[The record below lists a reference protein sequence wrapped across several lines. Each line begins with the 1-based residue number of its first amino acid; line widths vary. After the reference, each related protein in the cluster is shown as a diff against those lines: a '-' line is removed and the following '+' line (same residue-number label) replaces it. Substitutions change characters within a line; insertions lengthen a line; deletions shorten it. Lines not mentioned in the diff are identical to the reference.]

1 MTTATMQM
9 FSAMSLDMSLQRSFA
24 ENKERVMRAFG
35 LTGEEKAVLKSGDE
49 ARIKKL
55 IGGTEPVCFVLGLT
69 RTTKPE

>member
-35 LTGEEKAVLKSGDE
+35 LTGAEQSAVKFGDE
-49 ARIKKL
+49 AQIKKL

-69 RTTKPE
+69 RTTKAE

>member
-1 MTTATMQM
+1 MTTATMKM

-24 ENKERVMRAFG
+24 ENMDRVMRTFG
-35 LTGEEKAVLKSGDE
+35 LNSEEKAAVKSGDE
-49 ARIKKL
+49 TRIKKL